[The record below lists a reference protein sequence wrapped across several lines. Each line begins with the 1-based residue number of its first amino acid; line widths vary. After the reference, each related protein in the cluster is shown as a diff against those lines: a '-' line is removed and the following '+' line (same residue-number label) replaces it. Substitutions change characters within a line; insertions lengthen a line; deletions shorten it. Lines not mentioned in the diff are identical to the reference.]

1 MASTFSICAG
11 VKASSLTM
19 RFRNWVAGL
28 LPPASAPVA
37 GAAGV
42 AAAAGAVAGV
52 VAEADALA
60 GADIVAVVLELAAAV
75 ATAGA
80 AADAFGEFV
89 VPFWPVAGVLFA

>member
-11 VKASSLTM
+11 VKANSLTM
-19 RFRNWVAGL
+19 RLRNCVAGL

-37 GAAGV
+37 GAAGA
-42 AAAAGAVAGV
+42 AAAAGAFAGV

-60 GADIVAVVLELAAAV
+60 GADAVAAVLAAVDA
-75 ATAGA
+75 AGT

-89 VPFWPVAGVLFA
+89 VPFWPVDGVFIA